1 MALIQNTHSVSAYD
15 NAPFFEKALKHAV
28 QNNFIDQARLA
39 EMINDAA
46 TGSLQIAEYFDEST
60 HLRQNLEAS
69 MRRMVSLVSL
79 YLEDTTGG
87 ELDKAAQ
94 LLKDKP
100 FRALS
105 RGGSQMLKALY
116 SMPEDEHF
124 GSSRFDT
131 EREFLKKG
139 LSKELSVTKFRQTFK
154 DCERFKRNINLATL
168 LVERLGSSSNELNEM
183 FASAEPVIR
192 TSLLSLAYGA
202 KKVTAN
208 KSRFPDEAA
217 LFEIFTSIRK
227 EWALLGDVTYS
238 SKFIDDLPAELQV
251 YAKEI
256 LESIQNE
263 DIPKIVNQSITL
275 ESVLN
280 DFKDSR
286 YFYIQGQLNEL
297 SRFDKMLAADWFSLT
312 GGNNEDSL
320 LLTLFLCASAGV
332 NHKTHLKATEAKK
345 AVLNIRENGLLQNEV
360 LNLIKTAPHDEMDQ
374 LMSLWDDFVDDA
386 SPYLLD
392 SSDENLHEVMM
403 YLAEH
408 CNIQKPKK

>member
-1 MALIQNTHSVSAYD
+1 MALNQNTHSVSAYD
-15 NAPFFEKALKHAV
+15 NVPFFEKALKHAI

-46 TGSLQIAEYFDEST
+46 SGSLQIAEYFDEST

-105 RGGSQMLKALY
+105 RGGSQMLKVLY

-124 GSSRFDT
+124 GSSRLES

-183 FASAEPVIR
+183 FASAEHVIR

-202 KKVTAN
+202 KKAMAN

-217 LFEIFTSIRK
+217 LFEILTSIRK

-238 SKFIDDLPAELQV
+238 SKFTDDLPAELQA

-286 YFYIQGQLNEL
+286 YFYMQGQLNEL
-297 SRFDKMLAADWFSLT
+297 SRFDKMLAADWFALT

-320 LLTLFLCASAGV
+320 LLTLFLCESAGV
-332 NHKTHLKATEAKK
+332 DRKTSLKVTEAKK

-374 LMSLWDDFVDDA
+374 LTSLWDDFIEEA

-392 SSDENLHEVMM
+392 SSDKSLHEVMM
-403 YLAEH
+403 YLAER
-408 CNIQKPKK
+408 CNIQKSKK